1 MNNKWR
7 KNVEILSKT
16 EELILLA
23 IWKLKENAYGVPIRD
38 YLIEMTGKK
47 FSIGGI
53 YVPLDRLVR
62 KGYLIAI
69 QGDPTPERGG
79 MSKRYYKLT
88 DEGIKILNESKKIYE
103 EMWSGIA
110 NLTLDKG

>member
-1 MNNKWR
+1 MEHK
-7 KNVEILSKT
+7 VEILSKI

-23 IWKLKENAYGVPIRD
+23 AWKLKDNAYGVPIRD
-38 YLIEMTGKK
+38 YLIQMTGKK
-47 FSIGGI
+47 ISIGGI

-62 KGYLIAI
+62 KGYLHAV

-88 DEGIKILNESKKIYE
+88 DEGITVLNESKKVYD
-103 EMWSGIA
+103 EMWNGLT
-110 NLTLDKG
+110 NLTFDTK

>member
-1 MNNKWR
+1 M
-7 KNVEILSKT
+7 EILSKI

-23 IWKLKENAYGVPIRD
+23 VWKLKDNAYGVPIRD
-38 YLIEMTGKK
+38 YLIQMIGKK
-47 FSIGGI
+47 ISIGGI

-62 KGYLIAI
+62 KGYLQAI

-88 DEGIKILNESKKIYE
+88 DEGITILNESKKVYD
-103 EMWSGIA
+103 EMWNGLT
-110 NLTLDKG
+110 NLTFNEK

>member
-1 MNNKWR
+1 M
-7 KNVEILSKT
+7 EILSKT

-23 IWKLKENAYGVPIRD
+23 VWKLNGNAYGVPIRD
-38 YLIEMTGKK
+38 YLIEVTGKK

-62 KGYLIAI
+62 KEYLKAY

-79 MSKRYYKLT
+79 MSKRYYTLT
-88 DEGIKILNESKKIYE
+88 DEGIEVLNQSKKIHD
-103 EMWSGIA
+103 EMWGK
-110 NLTLDKG
+110 LTSLSFDES

>member
-1 MNNKWR
+1 MQ
-7 KNVEILSKT
+7 ILSKT

-23 IWKLKENAYGVPIRD
+23 VWKLKEEAYGVTIRN
-38 YLIEMTGKK
+38 YLIKITGKK

-62 KGYLIAI
+62 KEYLVAM

-79 MSKRYYKLT
+79 MSKRYYRLT
-88 DEGIKILNESKKIYE
+88 KEGLNALNESRKIYDA
-103 EMWSGIA
+103 MWDGITD
-110 NLTLDKG
+110 LTV

>member
-1 MNNKWR
+1 M
-7 KNVEILSKT
+7 EILSKT

-23 IWKLKENAYGVPIRD
+23 VWKLKSNAYGVPIRD
-38 YLIEMTGKK
+38 YLIEVTGKN

-62 KGYLIAI
+62 KEYLKAN

-79 MSKRYYKLT
+79 MSKRYYTLT
-88 DEGIKILNESKKIYE
+88 DEGIGVLNQAKKIHD
-103 EMWSGIA
+103 EMWGG
-110 NLTLDKG
+110 LTSLSFDES